1 MTSLVNG
8 RKRRLAAVLAA
19 AALSSGVAAAP
30 ATAGPALVEV
40 RISNVANN
48 NTVTID
54 VPVNVAA
61 NVCAEVLAV
70 NPALTC
76 TATTGR

>member
-8 RKRRLAAVLAA
+8 RKRRFAAIVAA

-40 RISNVANN
+40 TITNVANN

-61 NVCAEVLAV
+61 NVCAQVLAQT
-70 NPALTC
+70 PPLTC
-76 TATTGR
+76 TANAGR

>member
-1 MTSLVNG
+1 MTSLMKSRKG
-8 RKRRLAAVLAA
+8 RFAAVVAA
-19 AALSSGVAAAP
+19 AALSSGIAAAP
-30 ATAGPALVEV
+30 AAAGPSLVEIT
-40 RISNVANN
+40 ISNVANN

-61 NVCAEVLAV
+61 NVCAEVLAQ

-76 TATTGR
+76 TANVGR